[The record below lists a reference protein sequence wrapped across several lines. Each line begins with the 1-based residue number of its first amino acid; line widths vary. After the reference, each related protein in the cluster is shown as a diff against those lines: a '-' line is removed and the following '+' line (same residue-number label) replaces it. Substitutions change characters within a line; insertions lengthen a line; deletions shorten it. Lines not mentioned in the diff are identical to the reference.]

1 MTKSKTKKAD
11 IYDIGDG
18 LELLNICVR
27 NAEGDL
33 DHIATFIGS
42 NDSTE
47 YILVGNEDGL
57 SNPGAVFSYSSFV
70 NMQGKQIEL
79 YKQIYADNMKGRRTI
94 AQPGIVRSADH
105 YQNEEEVGAS
115 IFDGA

>member
-33 DHIATFIGS
+33 DHISTFIGRH
-42 NDSTE
+42 DSTE
-47 YILVGNEDGL
+47 YISVGRTIGL
-57 SNPGAVFSYSSFV
+57 SDPGAVFSYSSFV
-70 NMQGKQIEL
+70 KTQKKQIEL
-79 YKQIYADNMKGRRTI
+79 YKQIYADNMKSRRIT
-94 AQPGIVRSADH
+94 AHPGIVRGADH